1 MTLRKINGRFV
12 LVTLQTWTSH
22 DSAGRNTYRD
32 LVCRNAYQNCLF
44 HGSPKTIWHQ
54 ELCSKWMNS
63 EEHTKKNKL
72 RCLCSRIVRSLHE
85 PPIWTRAFMELCA
98 SAQAFPEC
106 NISLWGSELLDA
118 NSSTTFNSQHEI
130 VSKYTNLSKSVLKHA
145 KTSLQFFLWIITAF
159 LLAI

>member
-54 ELCSKWMNS
+54 ELCSKCMNS
-63 EEHTKKNKL
+63 EEHTKKTNWDA
-72 RCLCSRIVRSLHE
+72 CVPES
-85 PPIWTRAFMELCA
+85 
-98 SAQAFPEC
+98 SA
-106 NISLWGSELLDA
+106 
-118 NSSTTFNSQHEI
+118 TF
-130 VSKYTNLSKSVLKHA
+130 TNLRSGQELSWNFVLLLKLFLSATFHFEAQNCWMRIQAQLSILSTKLSQNTQICQKVCWNVLKLA
-145 KTSLQFFLWIITAF
+145 YNFFFEL
-159 LLAI
+159 